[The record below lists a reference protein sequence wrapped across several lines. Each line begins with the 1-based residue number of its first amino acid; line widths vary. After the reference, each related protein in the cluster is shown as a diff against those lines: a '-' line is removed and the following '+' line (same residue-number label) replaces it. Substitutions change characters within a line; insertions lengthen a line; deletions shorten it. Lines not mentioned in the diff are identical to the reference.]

1 VDAGTDGKLRGMR
14 TIHAESRPRDRSELA
29 AWYESALAD
38 QERRGLSVAE
48 YAEEI
53 GVTPA
58 TLYNWRRRLDSGP
71 SPKPRVEAPGLVR
84 VQVRRGVEVPPSR
97 TAGLVVRVGRSRSI
111 EVPPGFDADELR
123 RVIEVLEAC

>member
-1 VDAGTDGKLRGMR
+1 VGPATDGTLSGMK
-14 TIHAESRPRDRSELA
+14 TIHAESRPTDRSELA
-29 AWYESALAD
+29 AWYGSALAD
-38 QERRGLSVAE
+38 QERRGLSVAD

-71 SPKPRVEAPGLVR
+71 SPKPRGEAAGLVR
-84 VQVRRGVEVPPSR
+84 VQVRRGAELRASG
-97 TAGLVVRVGRSRSI
+97 AECLVVRVGRSRSI
-111 EVPPGFDADELR
+111 EVPAGFDADELA

>member
-1 VDAGTDGKLRGMR
+1 VGPATDGTLSGMR
-14 TIHAESRPRDRSELA
+14 TIHAESRPTERSELA

-38 QERRGLSVAE
+38 QKRRGLSVAK

-58 TLYNWRRRLDSGP
+58 TLYGWRRRLDSGP
-71 SPKPRVEAPGLVR
+71 SPEPRREAPGLVR
-84 VQVRRGVEVPPSR
+84 VQVRRGAELPAAR
-97 TAGLVVRVGRSRSI
+97 TGALVVRVGRSRSI
-111 EVPPGFDADELR
+111 EVPSGFDADELA

>member
-1 VDAGTDGKLRGMR
+1 MGPATDGTLSGMK
-14 TIHAESRPRDRSELA
+14 TIHAESRPTDRSELA
-29 AWYESALAD
+29 AWYGSALAD

-58 TLYNWRRRLDSGP
+58 TLYNWRRRLESAP
-71 SPKPRVEAPGLVR
+71 SPKPRSEARGLVR
-84 VQVRRGVEVPPSR
+84 VQVRRAELPA
-97 TAGLVVRVGRSRSI
+97 AGTEALVVRIGRGRSVEIR
-111 EVPPGFDADELR
+111 PGFDAEELA